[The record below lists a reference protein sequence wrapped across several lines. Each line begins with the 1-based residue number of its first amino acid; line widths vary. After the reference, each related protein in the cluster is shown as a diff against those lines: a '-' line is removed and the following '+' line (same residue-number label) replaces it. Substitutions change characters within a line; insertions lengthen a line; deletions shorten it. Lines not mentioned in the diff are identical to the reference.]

1 MTNIVSDVFLLLS
14 ALGKSVL
21 FVFGILLVGIGL
33 LTIFF
38 SFIVGPM
45 ILVLASFIIII
56 LGVVITMYARFEM
69 TAILKRIE
77 GKSDSIGINTKRY
90 VKRKRIAK
98 RVRRKKR

>member
-1 MTNIVSDVFLLLS
+1 MTSIVSDVFLLFS

-45 ILVLASFIIII
+45 ILILASFIIII

-69 TAILKRIE
+69 MAILKRIE
-77 GKSDSIGINTKRY
+77 GKSDSP
-90 VKRKRIAK
+90 
-98 RVRRKKR
+98 